1 MEQFG
6 TKGEIAYQTDN
17 AFDAEGEQPRKSVA
31 EGLKGVQTVDR
42 QTELLELYRAHR
54 GALVNFVFSIVKDR
68 VLAEDIVQ
76 DTFIRFNG
84 LEDTSVVTHKRAFL
98 YRMASNLSVDRLRQ
112 EKRRRTYSVSDTS
125 ERGLEENY
133 LVSEA
138 PSPEQVVAARQ
149 QLRKLVRLVD
159 GLPPRCA
166 EAFRLFRFEDMTYKE
181 VAKKLDISQS
191 MVEKHISR
199 ALRELRDHFRTED
212 I

>member
-6 TKGEIAYQTDN
+6 TKGEIAYQTDT
-17 AFDAEGEQPRKSVA
+17 AFEAAEERSRKSVA